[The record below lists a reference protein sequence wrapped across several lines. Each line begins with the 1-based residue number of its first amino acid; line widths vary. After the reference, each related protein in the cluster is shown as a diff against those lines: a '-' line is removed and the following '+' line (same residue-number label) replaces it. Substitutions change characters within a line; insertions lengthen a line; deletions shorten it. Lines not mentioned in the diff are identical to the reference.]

1 MGMQFMSTLIQPF
14 WFRGHKLFGTCM
26 LQSTLNP
33 TMGVIYVGYF
43 DNEIN
48 RTFLQLRLDM
58 ISDVLKTFF
67 ISGHTSSA
75 TTNKQHPTTSEA
87 VIDLSSFTVGIVLFE
102 ITDTYSFVHF
112 YQLINSFYFCLTN
125 QNFEADV
132 RYLWAV

>member
-1 MGMQFMSTLIQPF
+1 MGMQSMSTVIQPF

-33 TMGVIYVGYF
+33 IMEAIYVGYF

-48 RTFLQLRLDM
+48 RTFLRLRLDM

-67 ISGHTSSA
+67 ISGHTSLA
-75 TTNKQHPTTSEA
+75 NKQHPTTSEA
-87 VIDLSSFTVGIVLFE
+87 VTDHSSFTVGIVLFE
-102 ITDTYSFVHF
+102 TTNTFSFVHF
-112 YQLINSFYFCLTN
+112 WLLINLFYFCLTN